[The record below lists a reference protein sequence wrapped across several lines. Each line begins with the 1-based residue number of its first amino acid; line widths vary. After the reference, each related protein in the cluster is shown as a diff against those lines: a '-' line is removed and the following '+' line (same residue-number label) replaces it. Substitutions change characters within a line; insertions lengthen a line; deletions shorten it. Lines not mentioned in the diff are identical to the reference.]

1 MSNLHIEVKKKL
13 AGGYGRDSRILK
25 LRVSG
30 PEGRHILCR
39 WREPP
44 EWQHAA
50 LQA

>member
-44 EWQHAA
+44 VCDHKEPEA
-50 LQA
+50 